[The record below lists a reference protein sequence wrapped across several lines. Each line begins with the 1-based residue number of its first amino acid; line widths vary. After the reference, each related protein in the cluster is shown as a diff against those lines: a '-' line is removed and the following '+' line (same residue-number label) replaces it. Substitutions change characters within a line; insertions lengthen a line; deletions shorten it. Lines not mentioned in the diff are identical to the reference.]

1 MEVTPPHELLTQL
14 TVLALLALLT
24 LLKLLAQFHA
34 YMPTHMATSS
44 ERFKILPTKKL
55 FQNPKANMPPRA
67 LLSFQ
72 QPPSAFL
79 CPLSPSEP
87 P

>member
-24 LLKLLAQFHA
+24 LLKLLAHFHA

-44 ERFKILPTKKL
+44 ERFKILPKKNVSES
-55 FQNPKANMPPRA
+55 QGQYAPKSPPQLPA
-67 LLSFQ
+67 
-72 QPPSAFL
+72 A
-79 CPLSPSEP
+79 PLSLPLP
-87 P
+87 PQSL